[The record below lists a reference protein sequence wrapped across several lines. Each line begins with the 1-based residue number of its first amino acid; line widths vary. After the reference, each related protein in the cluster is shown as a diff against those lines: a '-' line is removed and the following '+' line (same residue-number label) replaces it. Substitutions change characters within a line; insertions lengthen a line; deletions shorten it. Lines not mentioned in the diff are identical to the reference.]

1 MIEVGGTRP
10 GEAQTAS
17 LTLTDIVLDD
27 GGKTE
32 GVNFKQASTD
42 GKGGN
47 ESLVQDAIVATY
59 NGTAEIILASG
70 ATLRN
75 FGGMSAVRLSG
86 GDLVMEDGSQICDDT
101 DGVADRTKEKGDYGA
116 RGSCMDPGRQLP
128 DGGRSGD
135 QPYARPRRL
144 PGRRQRGDRRIDL

>member
-75 FGGMSAVRLSG
+75 FGGMCSG
-86 GDLVMEDGSQICDDT
+86 P
-101 DGVADRTKEKGDYGA
+101 AF
-116 RGSCMDPGRQLP
+116 
-128 DGGRSGD
+128 
-135 QPYARPRRL
+135 RR
-144 PGRRQRGDRRIDL
+144 